1 MLSYQHQYHAGNH
14 GDVLKHWLLIE
25 TILYMQKKEKPFDY
39 IDTHAGAGFY
49 ALHSHFSR
57 KTGEAEQG
65 VLKLDWTQLPGLK
78 NYYQQIQVDLGA
90 WNYPGSPAL
99 VNQMLRRDDR
109 SWLFEMHPQTFD
121 DLKKHCQKRKRTFI
135 EQQDGFQG
143 VIRLLPTTSRR
154 ALVLMDPSYE
164 VKTDYQ
170 TVLDVINKA
179 SKKMPQTV
187 FLLWYPVVDRS
198 TIDQMEKK
206 IINKTELSNVHLFE
220 MGIDDDEKPGMTASG
235 IIAVNPPWT
244 LKDTF
249 AAQIENLSAQ
259 LAVDGKSRW
268 RYQCLVEEK

>member
-14 GDVLKHWLLIE
+14 GDVLKHWLLVE

-65 VLKLDWTQLPGLK
+65 VLKLDWTQLPGLN

-121 DLKKHCQKRKRTFI
+121 DLKKYCQKRKRTFI

-143 VIRLLPTTSRR
+143 VIRLLPTASRR

-170 TVLDVINKA
+170 TVLNVINKA

-198 TIDQMEKK
+198 TIDQMEKN

-220 MGIDDDEKPGMTASG
+220 MGIDDDDKTGMTASG

-249 AAQIENLSAQ
+249 TAQIENLSAQ

-268 RYQCLVEEK
+268 RYQCLVEEN